1 MKYYFFVLL
10 IVLFTINLSYA
21 SSNQTPTFIKA
32 DHITYD
38 EAITTYIAVGNC
50 KITKDEHILKSDK
63 AIYNKTNGIVQLY
76 GNVQI
81 YDNKGDWVKGTQAV
95 VNIDTFRGFADDA
108 IAFVAQNHLYIKAKR
123 IIMDDKDHYYASNS
137 TITGCDC
144 PACLSFNEKYAPEW
158 SIHAKNTYI
167 VKNNYVFSYPLWF
180 NIGKVPVFAFPAIEE
195 PLVRKS
201 GFLFP
206 SFGFS
211 KTNGFKYYQ
220 PYYWA
225 INKSQDATF
234 TSQYDGKIGYGLNT
248 QYRYYWTDNIKGQ
261 WDIELFNDTT
271 PPAGDTK
278 RTRLNLDITQDANFK
293 NSGDLKADIHY
304 LSNENNL
311 RVINDDNMQLTSN
324 RYTTSK
330 LMYLLQKGPY
340 FLGVNS
346 YYYQDLVASNNSQTL
361 QKLPE
366 ILFEASNLNVYKA
379 LSLDFSTLYSY
390 NYRQDGLRGNLL
402 DISPSLSYPF
412 KLGFINF
419 LPKAGLHYIYSNYSN
434 GLTGEHSSVVPE
446 LDLTARTSFFKIY
459 DLSSGNKLKHIIA
472 PQISYT
478 FVPKVNQEFPDFVN
492 TYPQK
497 SALDLTLENTII
509 KKSINDKNEASYREI
524 FYNKITQ
531 QYRFTNFANAPIK
544 PLDPIEAYISPK
556 YVYTNGPIYEETRI
570 SPLSFFNFSSQAYY
584 QWQKHTFTYTADNLN
599 FNFKTFGFSVGYTT
613 AKDLDFNTTSNG
625 ITYSLFFYP
634 VKRLYTYVSLNRDIL
649 DSYFPSKRAGFY
661 YSSDCWGFGMDVF
674 QNAVPQQVGN
684 TYVANKN
691 IGFWITLSLRGIGV
705 FKKR

>member
-1 MKYYFFVLL
+1 MKQFFLVLTGIL
-10 IVLFTINLSYA
+10 MLFNIALA
-21 SSNQTPTFIKA
+21 AKDEPTFIKA

-38 EAITTYIAVGNC
+38 EALTTYIAKGNC
-50 KITKDEHILKSDK
+50 EIKKDNHVLKADE

-81 YDNKGDWVKGTQAV
+81 YDNEGDWVKGPKAV
-95 VNIDTFRGFADDA
+95 INIDTFKGFADNA
-108 IAFVAQNHLYIKAKR
+108 VCFVAKNHLYIKAKR
-123 IIMDDKDHYYASNS
+123 IIMDDKNHYYASDT

-144 PACLSFNEKYAPEW
+144 PECLSFDTKYAPEW

-180 NIGKVPVFAFPAIEE
+180 NIGKVPVFVFPAIEE

-206 SFGFS
+206 SFGYS

-261 WDIELFNDTT
+261 WDIELFKDTT
-271 PPAGDTK
+271 PPAGDIK
-278 RTRLNLDITQDANFK
+278 RTRLNLDITQNADFK
-293 NSGDLKADIHY
+293 KYGDLKADIHY
-304 LSNENNL
+304 LSNKNNL

-330 LMYLLQKGPY
+330 LMYSLQNGPY
-340 FLGVNS
+340 FLGVNN
-346 YYYQDLVASNNSQTL
+346 YFYQDLVAPNNSQTL

-366 ILFEASNLNVYKA
+366 VFMGATNLDIYKK
-379 LSLDFSTLYSY
+379 LSLDISSLYSY
-390 NYRQDGLRGNLL
+390 NYRQDGLRGNVL
-402 DISPSLSYPF
+402 DISPSFSYPF
-412 KLGFINF
+412 KIGFVNF
-419 LPKAGLHYIYSNYSN
+419 LPTAGIHYLFSNYSN
-434 GLTGEHSSVVPE
+434 GLTGSQSSVVPK
-446 LDLTARTSFFKIY
+446 LSLTARTSFFKIY
-459 DLSSGNKLKHIIA
+459 DLSSGNRYKHIIA
-472 PQISYT
+472 PEVSYT
-478 FVPKVNQEFPDFVN
+478 FVPKVKQEFPDFVN

-497 SALDLTLENTII
+497 SALNLTLENTII
-509 KKSINDKNEASYREI
+509 KRTVNDKGEADYREI

-531 QYRFTNFANAPIK
+531 EYRFANYANAPIK
-544 PLDPIEAYISPK
+544 PIDPINTYIFPR
-556 YVYTNGPIYEETRI
+556 YVYSNGPIYEETRI
-570 SPLSFFNFSSQAYY
+570 SPFPFFNFSSQAYY

-599 FNFKTFGFSVGYTT
+599 FNFNTFGFSIGYTT

-625 ITYSLFFYP
+625 ITYSVFFYP
-634 VKRLYTYVSLNRDIL
+634 IKKLYTYISLNRDIL
-649 DSYFPSKRAGFY
+649 DSYFPQKRAGFY
-661 YSSDCWGFGMDVF
+661 YTSDCWGFGLDVF

-684 TYVANKN
+684 TYIANKN
-691 IGFWITLSLRGIGV
+691 VGFWITLSLRGIGV

>member
-1 MKYYFFVLL
+1 MKQFFLVLTGIL
-10 IVLFTINLSYA
+10 MLFNIALA
-21 SSNQTPTFIKA
+21 AKDEPTFIKA

-38 EAITTYIAVGNC
+38 EALTTYIAKGNC
-50 KITKDEHILKSDK
+50 EIKKDNHVLKADE

-81 YDNKGDWVKGTQAV
+81 YDNEGDWVKGPKAV
-95 VNIDTFRGFADDA
+95 INIDTFKGFADNA
-108 IAFVAQNHLYIKAKR
+108 VCFVAKNHLYIKAKR
-123 IIMDDKDHYYASNS
+123 IIMDDKNHYYASDT

-144 PACLSFNEKYAPEW
+144 PECLSFDTKYAPEW

-180 NIGKVPVFAFPAIEE
+180 NIGKVPVFVFPAIEE

-206 SFGFS
+206 SFGYS

-261 WDIELFNDTT
+261 WDIELFKDTT
-271 PPAGDTK
+271 PPAGDIK
-278 RTRLNLDITQDANFK
+278 RTRLNLDITQNADFK
-293 NSGDLKADIHY
+293 KYGDLKADIHY
-304 LSNENNL
+304 LSNKNNL

-330 LMYLLQKGPY
+330 LMYSLQNGPY
-340 FLGVNS
+340 FLGVNN
-346 YYYQDLVASNNSQTL
+346 YFYQDLVAPNNSQTL

-366 ILFEASNLNVYKA
+366 VFMGATNLDIYKK
-379 LSLDFSTLYSY
+379 LSLDISSLYSY
-390 NYRQDGLRGNLL
+390 NYRQDGLRGNVL
-402 DISPSLSYPF
+402 DISPSFSYPF
-412 KLGFINF
+412 KIGFVNF
-419 LPKAGLHYIYSNYSN
+419 LPTAGIHYLFSNYSN
-434 GLTGEHSSVVPE
+434 GLTGSQSSVVPK
-446 LDLTARTSFFKIY
+446 LSLTARTSFFKIY
-459 DLSSGNKLKHIIA
+459 DLSSGNRYKHIIA
-472 PQISYT
+472 PEVSYT
-478 FVPKVNQEFPDFVN
+478 FVPKVKQEFPDFVN

-497 SALDLTLENTII
+497 SALNLTLENTII
-509 KKSINDKNEASYREI
+509 KRTVNDKGEADYREI

-531 QYRFTNFANAPIK
+531 EYRFANYANAPIK
-544 PLDPIEAYISPK
+544 PIDPIDTYIFPR
-556 YVYTNGPIYEETRI
+556 YVYSNGPIYEETRI
-570 SPLSFFNFSSQAYY
+570 SPFPFFNFSSQAYY

-599 FNFKTFGFSVGYTT
+599 FNFNTFGFSIGYTT

-625 ITYSLFFYP
+625 ITYSVFFYP
-634 VKRLYTYVSLNRDIL
+634 IKKLYTYISLNRDIL
-649 DSYFPSKRAGFY
+649 DSYFPQKRAGFY
-661 YSSDCWGFGMDVF
+661 YTSDCWGFGLDVF

-684 TYVANKN
+684 TYIANKN
-691 IGFWITLSLRGIGV
+691 VGFWITLSLRGIGV